1 MTSRR
6 ISRQFN
12 PYSGHVPAH
21 SHILS
26 TCYAPTAIKHS
37 YNAEDHYYYFRG
49 FEGFDLWSSLYCESA
64 REDVTEFANVLIEKG
79 IVHNYTPKCTDLRKS
94 FLVLR
99 PLKDPYVLNSFV
111 EWSSGTQTDK
121 DTDPY
126 GFVLNLSELMDK
138 ICKTDYRENLQLYHK
153 FEMECCQLQTLT
165 FPEDLMQRVAFTLNV
180 YNMAVRHAVICCH
193 ERQWTWP
200 TDLESLHALFKKLC
214 YNINGE
220 CVTIAALQAI
230 LYSNEKFRMPK
241 LVPQPAGFWK
251 LFSLCRGDSS
261 PSTGTSYYYRDSI
274 IATDTRL
281 LFAMTLGIK
290 GSPSVKTI
298 YADRL
303 EEALETATKVYAR
316 EHIKI
321 TSDGVELPALT
332 GWFRKEMGETAG
344 EVLYYLL
351 PYINREQMD
360 FLHDN
365 FERDVMQAWFGH
377 GEDDW
382 KPGFSTL
389 TTETI
394 IEGMNADE
402 IIDALVAP
410 PIGADKP
417 SQDQDEFSLPPAPEL
432 TDPASDFMDQTALYL
447 PRNLM
452 PSKSSKSLKSQSSF
466 GIIRR
471 LWGRNPSVGDLAP
484 DRPGVLDKTETDYD
498 EDITLDDR
506 SLFRSDGSMFRS
518 DLSEITFGSDFQD
531 LSLGRRRR

>member
-21 SHILS
+21 SHIWS
-26 TCYAPTAIKHS
+26 TCYASTAIKHS

-111 EWSSGTQTDK
+111 EWPPGTQTDK

-126 GFVLNLSELMDK
+126 EFVLDLSELMDK
-138 ICKTDYRENLQLYHK
+138 ICQTDYRENLKLYHK
-153 FEMECCQLQTLT
+153 FEMECCQLQTLP

-303 EEALETATKVYAR
+303 EEALETVEAL
-316 EHIKI
+316 
-321 TSDGVELPALT
+321 GVQVALT
-332 GWFRKEMGETAG
+332 DADG
-344 EVLYYLL
+344 
-351 PYINREQMD
+351 
-360 FLHDN
+360 
-365 FERDVMQAWFGH
+365 
-377 GEDDW
+377 
-382 KPGFSTL
+382 KP
-389 TTETI
+389 
-394 IEGMNADE
+394 
-402 IIDALVAP
+402 IIDRKALAFSAP
-410 PIGADKP
+410 NDVDLEGVVDGCADISVVTVGTFIAFGVDDEPILEEVDAANLRKFAPGSYRREDGKWMKP
-417 SQDQDEFSLPPAPEL
+417 PGW
-432 TDPASDFMDQTALYL
+432 T
-447 PRNLM
+447 
-452 PSKSSKSLKSQSSF
+452 
-466 GIIRR
+466 
-471 LWGRNPSVGDLAP
+471 AP
-484 DRPGVLDKTETDYD
+484 DIMGTVERQGELK
-498 EDITLDDR
+498 
-506 SLFRSDGSMFRS
+506 
-518 DLSEITFGSDFQD
+518 
-531 LSLGRRRR
+531 